1 MTLAPDD
8 IQTQQFRIGFR
19 GYDVKQ
25 VDAFLDRVHDE
36 LLRQTADRAPEEGGA
51 PPGATSPDGEP
62 AAEQFAEAEAGHAAR
77 ALRTLLRAEEMAEQV
92 LADATAE
99 ADRIRLRAQA
109 EGEQLLADAGAEK
122 ARVEA
127 ELQLRRERDIGA
139 LVLRRQQLQA
149 EADRLAD
156 LERRYRESLQAWL
169 AEHQRLLEQRLPVV
183 DEVLATEERTVPGNG
198 HIPVH

>member
-62 AAEQFAEAEAGHAAR
+62 GAEQFAEAEAGHAAR

-99 ADRIRLRAQA
+99 ADQIRLRAQA